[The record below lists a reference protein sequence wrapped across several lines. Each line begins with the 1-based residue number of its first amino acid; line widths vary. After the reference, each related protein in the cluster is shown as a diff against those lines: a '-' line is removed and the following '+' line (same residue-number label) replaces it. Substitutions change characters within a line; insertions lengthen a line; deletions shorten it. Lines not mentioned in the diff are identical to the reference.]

1 NIRRGVVSVSKEEI
15 IKDLRFKDIPAVK
28 NGMVWE
34 MDEFDLMLP
43 SIVRLDSS
51 LLKCWQ
57 LIGNKAK

>member
-1 NIRRGVVSVSKEEI
+1 M
-15 IKDLRFKDIPAVK
+15 KDTRFKNIPAVR

-57 LIGNKAK
+57 LISGSNKIK